1 MDLLIPEFDF
11 TLTFQS
17 IVVSQLFGFACWSI
31 LMLFIHKAAT
41 VARLDRV
48 IIVFTLLLGA
58 LSLLSDVH
66 TLTGDYFSQSEYQVY
81 ITNSEILN
89 YWHYS
94 LLKTIIIVLASQSL
108 WVKHVRNSKWLRV
121 ILSLLIFFFLFF
133 ERIVILIRSLHRDY
147 LPSFGW
153 EVIQSL
159 LVNYLEL
166 FIGFILLTSVGY
178 LLRLDKLIDS
188 K

>member
-31 LMLFIHKAAT
+31 LMLFIPKIAT

-48 IIVFTLLLGA
+48 IIVFTILLGA
-58 LSLLSDVH
+58 LSLLSDVY
-66 TLTGDYFSQSEYQVY
+66 TLVGDYFSQSEYQAY
-81 ITNSEILN
+81 IMNSEILN
-89 YWHYS
+89 YWRYF

-121 ILSLLIFFFLFF
+121 IASLLIFFFLFF
-133 ERIVILIRSLHRDY
+133 ERIVILITSLHRDY
-147 LPSFGW
+147 LPSGW

-159 LVNYLEL
+159 LVNCLEL

-178 LLRLDKLIDS
+178 LLRLYKLIDR